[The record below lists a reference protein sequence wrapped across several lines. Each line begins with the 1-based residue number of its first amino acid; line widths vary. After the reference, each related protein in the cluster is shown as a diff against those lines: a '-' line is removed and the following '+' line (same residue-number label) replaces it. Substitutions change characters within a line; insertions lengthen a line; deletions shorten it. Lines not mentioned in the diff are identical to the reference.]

1 MEDIV
6 KIKTKWLKSLI
17 SDFLA
22 QMARKAGYNL
32 GVNIADLEIKHV
44 ESSES
49 GPDDEI
55 LATVV
60 MTVRTDTRTVEKLIR
75 K

>member
-17 SDFLA
+17 ADFLG
-22 QMARKAGYNL
+22 MTARKSGYNL

-44 ESSES
+44 ESGES

-75 K
+75 R

>member
-6 KIKTKWLKSLI
+6 RIKTRWLKSLI
-17 SDFLA
+17 ADFLGN
-22 QMARKAGYNL
+22 MARKAGYNL
-32 GVNIADLEIKHV
+32 GVNISDLEIKHV
-44 ESSES
+44 EGSES
-49 GPDDEI
+49 GPDDEV

-60 MTVRTDTRTVEKLIR
+60 MTVRTDTRTIERLIR

>member
-17 SDFLA
+17 ADFITQL
-22 QMARKAGYNL
+22 ARKAGYNL
-32 GVNIADLEIKHV
+32 GVNISDLEIKHV